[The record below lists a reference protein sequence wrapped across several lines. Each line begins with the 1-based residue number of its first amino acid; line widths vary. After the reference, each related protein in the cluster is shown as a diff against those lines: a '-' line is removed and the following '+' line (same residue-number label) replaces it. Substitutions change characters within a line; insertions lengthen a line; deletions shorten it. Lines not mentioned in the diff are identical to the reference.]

1 MGFLFAMSVVIMT
14 LAMLAS
20 MSASMMVIMLG

>member
-1 MGFLFAMSVVIMT
+1 MRNMGFLFAMSVVIMT

-20 MSASMMVIMLG
+20 MMVIMLG

>member
-1 MGFLFAMSVVIMT
+1 MRNMGFLFAMSVVIMT

-20 MSASMMVIMLG
+20 MMLIMLG